1 MKKTFGIIGAGNI
14 AQTVARH
21 LLQAGHAVILSNSKG
36 PETLQTIIEEIAGD
50 IKAGTAQEA
59 AAAEVVVLALP
70 WSAIQTLPGL
80 TNWKD
85 RLVIDAT
92 NHYITFAPEFKT
104 ADLGNLASSEVI
116 AGLIPEAKVVKS
128 FNTLYFKVLG
138 APPQQDNGKR
148 VIFYSGD
155 DANANKTV
163 GELIE
168 SFGFAAIDLGTLAMG
183 SKLQQAGGALAGK
196 NLLLL

>member
-1 MKKTFGIIGAGNI
+1 MKE
-14 AQTVARH
+14 
-21 LLQAGHAVILSNSKG
+21 LD
-36 PETLQTIIEEIAGD
+36 GD
-50 IKAGTAQEA
+50 ITAGTAQEA
-59 AAAEVVVLALP
+59 ASAEIVILALP

-85 RLVIDAT
+85 KLVIDAT

-104 ADLGNLASSEVI
+104 ADLGNLASSEVV
-116 AGLIPEAKVVKS
+116 AVVKA

-163 GELIE
+163 GELIT
-168 SFGFAAIDLGTLAMG
+168 SFGFAAIDLGTLATG